1 MSDRTRPLAR
11 DLTGIGNGYT
21 WKYGEGAA
29 PGGEPA
35 VEPAG
40 EGASEVDEAE
50 RLRVLV
56 RHLTSALE
64 DVVALALSG
73 ADYKERAILMHRRAV
88 SALSGPVPP
97 RPPLRREER

>member
-1 MSDRTRPLAR
+1 MPPVAR
-11 DLTGIGNGYT
+11 DLTGIDHGYT

-29 PGGEPA
+29 PAGEPDGP
-35 VEPAG
+35 PA
-40 EGASEVDEAE
+40 EMDEAE
-50 RLRVLV
+50 QLRLRV

-88 SALSGPVPP
+88 SALSGPAPS
-97 RPPLRREER
+97 RPKARPEER